1 MGSVE
6 AETDGKDAYLLA
18 YMHLNCNKSL
28 RMIQIFEVQMQS
40 SIQQ

>member
-6 AETDGKDAYLLA
+6 AETDSRYVYLLA

-28 RMIQIFEVQMQS
+28 PMI
-40 SIQQ
+40 